1 MDAGEARRAEPE
13 SIPAPAGAVCR
24 GPPPGSVVL
33 DAIEKEGVPRGMLT
47 QEDDVEIHALH
58 ARGWSLSAI
67 SRHTGRDRKTVAKY
81 VKGGGQQRPPAAS
94 CLEPFR
100 GYIVARFAEDP
111 HLPAVT
117 LLDELAEAGFERSY
131 PTLVRELRRLALRP
145 VCLVCQQRRGNAPTV
160 EIDHP
165 PGEEIQWDWLELA
178 DTPWGEP
185 AFLLVGALA
194 HSGRWRGVFCEQMT
208 LGHLAGALHE
218 ILDGLGGTPRV
229 WRVDRMATAV
239 IPATDRLNAQF
250 AQMAKHYGVDVAIC
264 PAHRPQRKGV
274 VEAAIKFI
282 GGRWWRTAKAT
293 SMLEAQQSL
302 DTFTTVVSD
311 ARRRGL
317 SAVGEL
323 GAGEPLRA
331 LPALA
336 FPAEIVV
343 ERACSRSALIAF
355 EANLYSVPPG
365 YAGQQLVLRA
375 RVGEPH
381 LRILTPTG
389 LKVATHRRAPAGAGQ
404 TIRSA
409 GHDAALQ
416 QAVLDAFTTQTA
428 CRRKTNRPPGDGA
441 LIELAR
447 LHDSG
452 PQGAQVICLAD
463 YAKLAEV
470 AR

>member
-1 MDAGEARRAEPE
+1 
-13 SIPAPAGAVCR
+13 
-24 GPPPGSVVL
+24 
-33 DAIEKEGVPRGMLT
+33 MLT

-81 VKGGGQQRPPAAS
+81 IAGHGGGRAAAPS

-100 GYIVARFAEDP
+100 GYITARFAEDP

-117 LLDELAEAGFERSY
+117 LMDELVSAGLARSY

-145 VCLVCQQRRGNAPTV
+145 VCLVCQQRRGKAPTV

-165 PGEEIQWDWLELA
+165 AGEEIQWDWLELA
-178 DTPWGEP
+178 DTPWGQP
-185 AFLLVGALA
+185 AYVLVGALS

-208 LGHLAGALHE
+208 FGYLAGALHQVLE
-218 ILDGLGGTPRV
+218 GLGGTARV

-239 IPATDRLNAQF
+239 IPGTDRLNAQF

-282 GGRWWRTAKAT
+282 GQRWWRTAKAT
-293 SMLEAQQSL
+293 SMLQAQQSL
-302 DTFTTVVSD
+302 DAFAARVSD
-311 ARRRGL
+311 ARRRGP
-317 SAVGEL
+317 STVGEL
-323 GAGEPLRA
+323 GQAEPLRA
-331 LPALA
+331 LPTLA

-343 ERACSRSALIAF
+343 QRVASRSALIAF
-355 EANLYSVPPG
+355 ETNHYSVPPG
-365 YAGQQLVLRA
+365 YAGQQLQLRA

-381 LRILTPTG
+381 LQIHAAAG
-389 LKVATHRRAPAGAGQ
+389 LRVATHRRAAAGAEQ
-404 TIRSA
+404 TIRTPE
-409 GHDAALQ
+409 HDQALRK
-416 QAVLDAFTTQTA
+416 AVLDAFTTQTA

-447 LHDSG
+447 LHDTS